1 MIVAKFARM
10 ADIKMKEGDITMMK
24 ADNRRWEEKCSSKN
38 WEPDNKSKENWAHLN
53 STNIKKSFRR
63 PGMIFKQEGVSGEL
77 KIVPPVTNDWNFI
90 HRYKSSLILL

>member
-1 MIVAKFARM
+1 M
-10 ADIKMKEGDITMMK
+10 ADIKMIEGGITMMK
-24 ADNRRWEEKCSSKN
+24 VDNHRWEEKCSFKN
-38 WEPDNKSKENWAHLN
+38 WEPDNKSKENWAHQN
-53 STNIKKSFRR
+53 TTNIRKSFRR